1 MDFIK
6 VLNGKVVCA
15 QPPEILMQDQLG
27 IKTKASS
34 LLPLQ
39 ATEEQSEKY

>member
-1 MDFIK
+1 MK

-15 QPPEILMQDQLG
+15 QSPEILVQDQLETE
-27 IKTKASS
+27 TKASS

-39 ATEEQSEKY
+39 ATEEQNEKY